1 MANKKRVRVEYVWLD
16 GNEPLPKLRSKTRY
30 MDFSDPISDET
41 INTLSDWNFDGGS
54 TNQGSLENS
63 DRRLRSIRPY
73 EDPFHEDGM
82 LVLCEVDYH
91 SGVPHETNSRTH
103 LSSLVDDHPGI
114 LVGFEQEFTLINPAD
129 QEPLGLLLSPSAQG
143 QYYCGAGCM
152 NIIGRFL
159 LDELEEAC
167 IAAGIELDGVNAE
180 VMPGQWEFQ
189 TKPQDPC
196 KAADD
201 LWVIRYILERLSET
215 KPVIVSY
222 DPKPHED
229 FNGAGCHTNLSTHLT
244 RNEFGDAQFNSV
256 MSALEEDHDE
266 YLHVCG
272 EGYERRMT
280 GDCETPK
287 HDEFT
292 WGIGDRGASV
302 RIPERVSRACAGY
315 FEDRR
320 PCANVDPYKV
330 LHSLISSVAK
340 SNVL

>member
-1 MANKKRVRVEYVWLD
+1 MEYVWLD

-41 INTLSDWNFDGGS
+41 INTLLDWNFDGGS

-114 LVGFEQEFTLINPAD
+114 LVGFEQEFTLVNPANN
-129 QEPLGLLLSPSAQG
+129 EPLGFLLSPTEQG

-152 NIIGRFL
+152 NVIGRFVV
-159 LDELEEAC
+159 DEFEKAC
-167 IAAGIELDGVNAE
+167 LKAGIELDGINAE

-189 TKPQDPC
+189 TKAQDPC

-201 LWVIRYILERLSET
+201 LWVARYILERISEI

-222 DPKPHED
+222 DPKPHAD
-229 FNGAGCHTNLSTHLT
+229 FNGAGCHTNLSTDST
-244 RNEFGDAQFNSV
+244 REEFTEIHQDKLMN
-256 MSALEEDHDE
+256 ALEADHMQ
-266 YLHVCG
+266 YVKVCG
-272 EGYERRMT
+272 EGSERRLT
-280 GDCETPK
+280 GECETSDIK
-287 HDEFT
+287 VFSS
-292 WGIGDRGASV
+292 GVGDRGVSV
-302 RIPERVSRACAGY
+302 RIPEKVSRERAGY

-320 PCANVDPYKV
+320 PGANIDPYRV
-330 LHSLISSVAK
+330 LYSLISSVIK
-340 SNVL
+340 SGLL